1 MHLSSQE
8 EYGLRCLV
16 QLARHEG
23 EAPLRIQDIAE
34 AEGLSAEYVAKLMRI
49 LRQGDLVSSTRG
61 ASGGYRLARLP
72 EDISLWEAVS
82 VLGGPLFPD
91 GFCESHP
98 GALRDCVH
106 STGCSI
112 RALWRSV
119 SELLR
124 HALSGVTVKDLQ
136 RPESEAFTW
145 LNLGG
150 LAGGEPASS
159 CGSEGT
165 TVASTGAGTETLR
178 ARGVPR

>member
-8 EYGLRCLV
+8 EYGLRCLL

-23 EAPLRIQDIAE
+23 EAPLRIQDISE

-61 ASGGYRLARLP
+61 ASGGYRLARRP
-72 EDISLWEAVS
+72 EEISLWEAIS

-145 LNLGG
+145 LSLGG
-150 LAGGEPASS
+150 LAAGELAAS
-159 CGSEGT
+159 CGGQDTSI
-165 TVASTGAGTETLR
+165 AQAGAGGDMLR
-178 ARGVPR
+178 ARGVER